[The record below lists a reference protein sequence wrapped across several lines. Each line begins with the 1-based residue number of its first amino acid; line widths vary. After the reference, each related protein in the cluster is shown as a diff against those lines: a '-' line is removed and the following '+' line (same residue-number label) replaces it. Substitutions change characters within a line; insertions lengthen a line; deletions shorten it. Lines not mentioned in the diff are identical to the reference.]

1 MDYFFEDFTESE
13 YEKLLKLAKK
23 RWGFIKYSEYRSGKP
38 VILWRHDL
46 DFSVHRALRLAQ
58 IEARLGVW
66 STFFLSPHST
76 FYNLFEPEI
85 KDIVLQI
92 KELGHNFGLHFDGT
106 FYSGMTNGLKDV
118 DDILRFENS
127 ILEKMLLIEVDAF
140 SLHNPDVATLPELD
154 QDEIGGMVNASGA
167 FLKEN
172 YSYISDSN
180 GYWRFRRLKS
190 VLEVGEDE
198 RLHVLTH
205 PGWWVPNIMSPRLRV
220 SRCIDGRARYQH
232 ARYDRIL
239 ARLGRM
245 NVGKRIPN

>member
-13 YEKLLKLAKK
+13 YETLLRLAKK
-23 RWGFIKYSEYRSGKP
+23 KWRFIKYSEHRSDHA
-38 VILWRHDL
+38 VVLWRHDL

-58 IEARLGVW
+58 MEAGLGVR

-85 KDIVLQI
+85 KNIVLQI
-92 KELGHNFGLHFDGT
+92 KGLGHNFGLHFDLT
-106 FYSGMTNGLKDV
+106 FYLGMINDLKDV
-118 DDILRFENS
+118 DDILGFEKS
-127 ILEKMLLIEVDAF
+127 ILEKIFLMEVDAF
-140 SLHNPDVATLPELD
+140 SIHNPDLAALPELE
-154 QDEIGGMVNASGA
+154 QDEIGGMVNASGP

-180 GYWRFRRLKS
+180 GYWRFRRLKD
-190 VLEVGEDE
+190 VLEAGEDE

-205 PGWWVPNIMSPRLRV
+205 PGWWVPDVMSPRLRV
-220 SRCIDGRARYQH
+220 SRCIDGRAGNQH

-239 ARLGRM
+239 ARLGRD
-245 NVGKRIPN
+245 NVGKKAS